1 MIEQSLHL
9 QNNEKTL
16 DTNPIPDTTQ
26 APSNDNN
33 ITAVRKFPFFDQDGI
48 SWDFPVYE
56 NVVPSLQEFI
66 PASGGGGGANGAKKH
81 ETSPAES
88 LWDEGSVTNYISVDG
103 GSEKNGRVQEL
114 VTQDDL
120 GSGGFLLDTRQVSDC
135 FDKGRRFSDLMQAD
149 LWVLSLFS
157 SKHASGKGT

>member
-16 DTNPIPDTTQ
+16 NANPIPDTTQ
-26 APSNDNN
+26 ALSNDNN
-33 ITAVRKFPFFDQDGI
+33 ITAAQKFPFFDQNGI

-66 PASGGGGGANGAKKH
+66 PGCGGDKKH
-81 ETSPAES
+81 EISPTES

-103 GSEKNGRVQEL
+103 GSEKNGKVQEL
-114 VTQDDL
+114 VVQDDL
-120 GSGGFLLDTRQVSDC
+120 GSGGVLLDTRQVSDC
-135 FDKGRRFSDLMQAD
+135 FDKGRRLSDLMQAD
-149 LWVLSLFS
+149 LWVPSFFS
-157 SKHASGKGT
+157 SKPLLH

>member
-1 MIEQSLHL
+1 M
-9 QNNEKTL
+9 
-16 DTNPIPDTTQ
+16 
-26 APSNDNN
+26 
-33 ITAVRKFPFFDQDGI
+33 
-48 SWDFPVYE
+48 YE

-66 PASGGGGGANGAKKH
+66 PGGGGGAKKH
-81 ETSPAES
+81 EISPAES

-120 GSGGFLLDTRQVSDC
+120 GSGGVLLDTRQVSDC
-135 FDKGRRFSDLMQAD
+135 FDKGRWLSDLMQAD
-149 LWVLSLFS
+149 LWVLSFFS